1 MAEGAAP
8 GFRQRRPPGLGL
20 TLAASPKHQ
29 EVQKEHV
36 SVCSGSSCQDASLV
50 YRYCYPCAKLQ
61 RGLVSRKSRLV
72 VWFVRYPSQS
82 LDEMTQSVWLSGLP
96 FQVPPSPSCLGLPL
110 ALSMHT
116 DPVDSPGHHLSRL
129 FPPEATRLS
138 VDHNR
143 IRGMQ
148 VQTWPRHL
156 SCPFLLRSLR

>member
-1 MAEGAAP
+1 MAEGGTP

-20 TLAASPKHQ
+20 TPAASPKHQ
-29 EVQKEHV
+29 EARKEHV
-36 SVCSGSSCQDASLV
+36 SVWSGSPCQDASLV
-50 YRYCYPCAKLQ
+50 YGHCCPHAKLQ

-82 LDEMTQSVWLSGLP
+82 LDEVTQSVWLSGLP
-96 FQVPPSPSCLGLPL
+96 LQVPPSPHVWVLPL

-116 DPVDSPGHHLSRL
+116 DPVDSAGHHLSRP
-129 FPPEATRLS
+129 FPPKATRLS

-148 VQTWPRHL
+148 VQTWPQHL
-156 SCPFLLRSLR
+156 SRR